1 MQGTRI
7 RLLVGGVLL
16 AVASGTVQAET
27 LQPDPAWQQGKLDN
41 GFSWQVLTTPQR
53 PSDRIEVRLMVNTG
67 SLVEN
72 AQQVGFSHLLPRLA
86 LVHNAALD
94 TNQQRALWQ
103 QGIDPNRPLPPA
115 VTSYDFTQYNLSLPN
130 NRPEVLKEAL
140 NWLAA
145 TAGKMTISDEVVNTA
160 LAADNPIASYPGNP
174 QDVWWRYRLKGSLLL
189 AHDPAEATKS
199 PVDVKQLSSFYKQW
213 YTPDAMTLFVVGNV
227 DSRSLSEQIN
237 KVFSPLEGKRETPA
251 PIPTLSPLPQQPMN
265 LVNGNLSQD
274 RLSLV
279 WDSPW
284 QPIRDSQ
291 NLMRYW
297 QSDLAREAL
306 FWHVQRTL
314 SDSKAQGVQV
324 GFDCRVLYQRAQCAI
339 NMDSSNATLENNM
352 TLIAR
357 ELANIR
363 DNGLPQDEF
372 DSLMAQK
379 GIELNK
385 LFATYAR
392 TSTDVLMSQRLRSQQ
407 NAVVDIAP
415 EQYQKLR
422 QAFLSG
428 LTLPMLN
435 QELRQQLTQELTMV
449 LMQPQG
455 EAETNVKQLQE
466 GWQRIMTPAETAPAA
481 EPAAAAATPE
491 EAKPDAAEHAAP
503 QS

>member
-7 RLLVGGVLL
+7 GLLVGGLFL
-16 AVASGTVQAET
+16 ATVSYTVQAET
-27 LQPDPAWQQGKLDN
+27 LQPDPAWQQGKLAN
-41 GFSWQVLTTPQR
+41 GFNWQVLTTPQR
-53 PSDRIEVRLMVNTG
+53 PSDRVEIRLLVNTG
-67 SLVEN
+67 SLVET
-72 AQQVGFSHLLPRLA
+72 AQQIGFSHLLPRLA

-94 TNQQRALWQ
+94 TTQQRALWT

-115 VTSYDFTQYNLSLPN
+115 ITSYDFTIYNLSLPN
-130 NRPEVLKEAL
+130 NRPEVVKDAL

-145 TAGKMTISDEVVNTA
+145 TAGKMTINDQVVNTA
-160 LAADNPIASYPGNP
+160 IGADDPVATWPANP

-189 AHDPAEATKS
+189 GHDPSEPAKS
-199 PVDVKQLSSFYKQW
+199 PIDINQLSSFYKQW

-227 DSRSLSEQIN
+227 DNRSLSEQIN
-237 KVFSPLEGKRETPA
+237 KAFSPLEGKRETPS
-251 PIPTLSPLPQQPMN
+251 PMPTLSPLPHQPVN
-265 LVNGNLSQD
+265 LVNNAVSQD
-274 RLSLV
+274 RLSLI
-279 WDSPW
+279 WDTAWP
-284 QPIRDSQ
+284 PIRDSQ
-291 NLMRYW
+291 NLTRYW

-306 FWHVQRTL
+306 FWHVQRVL

-324 GFDCRVLYQRAQCAI
+324 GFDCRVLYQRAQCGI
-339 NMDSSNATLENNM
+339 NMDSSNATLQENMNM
-352 TLIAR
+352 IAR

-363 DNGLPQDEF
+363 DNGLPKDEF
-372 DSLMAQK
+372 DALMAQK
-379 GIELNK
+379 TAELNK

-392 TSTDVLMSQRLRSQQ
+392 TNTDVLMSQRLRSQQ

-422 QAFLSG
+422 QTFLSE

-455 EAETNVKQLQE
+455 EAETNVKSLQE
-466 GWQRIMTPAETAPAA
+466 SWQRIMTPPATVSAPA
-481 EPAAAAATPE
+481 EDNKPE
-491 EAKPDAAEHAAP
+491 VSDIPVP

>member
-7 RLLVGGVLL
+7 GLLVGGLFL
-16 AVASGTVQAET
+16 ATVSYTVQAET
-27 LQPDPAWQQGKLDN
+27 LQPDPAWQQGKLAN
-41 GFSWQVLTTPQR
+41 GFNWQVLTTPQR
-53 PSDRIEVRLMVNTG
+53 PSDRVEIRLLVNTG
-67 SLVEN
+67 SLVET
-72 AQQVGFSHLLPRLA
+72 AQQIGFSHLLPRLA

-94 TNQQRALWQ
+94 TTQQRALWT

-115 VTSYDFTQYNLSLPN
+115 ITSYDFTIYNLSLPN
-130 NRPEVLKEAL
+130 NRPEVVKDAL

-145 TAGKMTISDEVVNTA
+145 TAGKMTINDQVVNTA
-160 LAADNPIASYPGNP
+160 IGADDPVATWPANP

-189 AHDPAEATKS
+189 GHDPSEPAKS
-199 PVDVKQLSSFYKQW
+199 PIDINQLSSFYKQW

-227 DSRSLSEQIN
+227 DNRSLSEQIN
-237 KVFSPLEGKRETPA
+237 KAFSPLEGKRETPS
-251 PIPTLSPLPQQPMN
+251 PMPTLSPLPHQPVN
-265 LVNGNLSQD
+265 LVNNAVSQD
-274 RLSLV
+274 RLSLI
-279 WDSPW
+279 WDTAWP
-284 QPIRDSQ
+284 PIRDSQ
-291 NLMRYW
+291 NLTRYW

-306 FWHVQRTL
+306 FWHVQRVL

-324 GFDCRVLYQRAQCAI
+324 GFDCRVLYQRAQCGI
-339 NMDSSNATLENNM
+339 NMDSSNATLQENMNM
-352 TLIAR
+352 IAR

-363 DNGLPQDEF
+363 DNGLPKDEF
-372 DSLMAQK
+372 DALMAQK
-379 GIELNK
+379 TAELNK

-392 TSTDVLMSQRLRSQQ
+392 TNTDVLMSQRLRSQQ

-422 QAFLSG
+422 QTFLSE

-455 EAETNVKQLQE
+455 EAETNVKSLQE
-466 GWQRIMTPAETAPAA
+466 SWQRIMTPPATVSAPA
-481 EPAAAAATPE
+481 EDNKQEVSDIPV
-491 EAKPDAAEHAAP
+491 P